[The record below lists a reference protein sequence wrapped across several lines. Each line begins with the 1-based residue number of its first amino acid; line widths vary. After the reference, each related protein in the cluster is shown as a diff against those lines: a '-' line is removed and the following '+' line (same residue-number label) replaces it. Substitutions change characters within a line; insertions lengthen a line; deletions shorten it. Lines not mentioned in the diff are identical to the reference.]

1 MNNTVLLSA
10 AAAASTCLLAAVSLF
25 WHRERTILQ
34 TRIAKLTL
42 EAAGER
48 KARIRHEIAAREVK
62 RVSEGYPTLGC
73 IRTMFPRRYGT
84 PRQGALA
91 KSTIG
96 VIDIDPKVVDGASA
110 LDGLDKFSFAWL
122 VFIFH
127 ENTNEH
133 KNAKG
138 KDNFKAKV
146 KAPGLLGLKTGI
158 LATRTPH
165 RPSRIGLSL
174 VKVVRIE
181 NNRLVVSGVD
191 LLDGTPIVDIKPYVP
206 MDLPWEQPVRYPEWV
221 EKSCKE
227 GDSLA
232 EAPIDVQFDPQAL
245 LELREVAKM
254 SKQASFFSSF
264 EHCQEVVTQTL
275 SLDFRAVHHGR
286 YGEGKQQYQKMK
298 LRFCDFVLY
307 FDIHTATEEEVAQ
320 QGKKRNTVIV
330 NRVAFEEPDD
340 KEEEMVIE

>member
-1 MNNTVLLSA
+1 MNQSFLLAS
-10 AAAASTCLLAAVSLF
+10 AAASTCLLAAVSLL
-25 WHRERTILQ
+25 WRRERAVLQ
-34 TRIAKLTL
+34 KRIAKLAG

-62 RVSEGYPTLGC
+62 KVSEGYPTLGC

-91 KSTIG
+91 KATIG
-96 VIDIDPKVVDGASA
+96 VIDIDPKVLDGAAA
-110 LDGLDKFSFAWL
+110 LEGLEQFSFAWL

-174 VKVVRIE
+174 VKVVRVE
-181 NNRLVVSGVD
+181 GSRLVVSGVD

-206 MDLPWEQPVRYPEWV
+206 MDLPWESPVRYPEWV
-221 EKSCKE
+221 SKSCKE

-232 EAPIDVQFDPQAL
+232 EAPIHVEFEPQAL
-245 LELREVAKM
+245 VQLADVLLQ

-264 EHCQEVVTQTL
+264 EHGKEVVQQTL

-286 YGEGKQQYQKMK
+286 YGTGKEQYQKMK
-298 LRFCDFVLY
+298 LRMCDFVLY
-307 FDIHTATEEEVAQ
+307 FDIDTRSDEQVLAGDKLNVLT
-320 QGKKRNTVIV
+320 V
-330 NRVAFEEPDD
+330 NRVAFEEPD
-340 KEEEMVIE
+340 KEDGEEMTA